1 MRARMGAMDQGKAM
15 IAEVAVISDECDGG
29 RHVGCMCVTV

>member
-1 MRARMGAMDQGKAM
+1 VRARMGARDQGKAM
-15 IAEVAVISDECDGG
+15 IAEVISDECDGG